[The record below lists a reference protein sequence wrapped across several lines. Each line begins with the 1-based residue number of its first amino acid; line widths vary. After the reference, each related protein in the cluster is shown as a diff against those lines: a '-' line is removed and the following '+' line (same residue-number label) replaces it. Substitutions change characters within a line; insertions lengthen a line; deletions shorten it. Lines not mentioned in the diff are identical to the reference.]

1 MATATGAREVPFPR
15 QHVWRMLT
23 ALTPYCSVCD
33 VSYVFDDV
41 GGHGS
46 AGMGEGTRFVCVP
59 GRLEG
64 LTPPPNA
71 ARGEVVAWDPQQRI
85 STRMELASET
95 WVTAIDLA
103 DSGQDCTLVTVTIT
117 CEPKGGHRLVRAL
130 QRQSIQRLVQRTVN
144 GELAKLPA
152 HMSRPGLPREGR
164 SKSPSIA
171 VKDDSDGQVLYLRG
185 DVDASA
191 IDRSQLERRLREG
204 MIEVVDVTELV
215 YIDSTALRPL
225 VGWARDAARAG
236 RPALVRGK
244 NQGFDDL
251 LSDMGLAARFV
262 RER

>member
-1 MATATGAREVPFPR
+1 MTTATGAREIPFPR

-23 ALTPYCSVCD
+23 ALTPYCPVCD

-41 GGHGS
+41 GGRGS
-46 AGMGEGTRFVCVP
+46 AAMGEGTRFVCVP
-59 GRLEG
+59 GRLDG
-64 LTPPPNA
+64 LSPPPNA
-71 ARGEVVAWDPQQRI
+71 ARGEVVVWDPQQRI

-103 DSGQDCTLVTVTIT
+103 DSRQDRTLVTVTIT

-130 QRQSIQRLVQRTVN
+130 QRRSIHRLVQRTVD

-152 HMSRPGLPREGR
+152 HMSRSGPSGEDR

-171 VKDDSDGQVLYLRG
+171 VKHDSDGKVLYLRG

-204 MIEVVDVTELV
+204 IIEVVDVTELIN
-215 YIDSTALRPL
+215 IDSTGLRPL

-236 RPALVRGK
+236 RPALVRGE
-244 NQGFDDL
+244 NQRFDDL
-251 LSDMGLAARFV
+251 LSDMGLTTRFA

>member
-1 MATATGAREVPFPR
+1 MTTATGAREVPFPR
-15 QHVWRMLT
+15 QHVWRILT
-23 ALTPYCSVCD
+23 ALTPYCPVCD
-33 VSYVFDDV
+33 VSYVFADM

-46 AGMGEGTRFVCVP
+46 AAMGEGTRFACVP

-71 ARGEVVAWDPQQRI
+71 ARGEVVGWDPQQRI

-117 CEPKGGHRLVRAL
+117 REPTGGLRLVRAL
-130 QRQSIQRLVQRTVN
+130 QRQSMQRLVQRTVD

-152 HMSRPGLPREGR
+152 HMSQPGPPGEGR
-164 SKSPSIA
+164 SSSPSIA
-171 VKDDSDGQVLYLRG
+171 VKHDSDGQVLYLRG

-191 IDRSQLERRLREG
+191 IDRSHLERRLREG
-204 MIEVVDVTELV
+204 MVDVVDVTELA
-215 YIDSTALRPL
+215 YIDSTGLRPL

-236 RPALVRGK
+236 RPALVRGE
-244 NQGFDDL
+244 NQRFDDL
-251 LSDMGLAARFV
+251 LSDMGLTARFA